1 MKETIMIK
9 ILFSNDSTS
18 DNNNNSLRNNELI
31 KIRNRCIVLYHET
44 PI

>member
-18 DNNNNSLRNNELI
+18 DNNNNSLRNDSL
-31 KIRNRCIVLYHET
+31 VFAL
-44 PI
+44 